1 MSVHSLRLAAA
12 LTRLAA
18 SQDAQQAE
26 AIRLRLA
33 LAEARAAIEGLG
45 QGAEAY
51 LADLGVL
58 RSNVERLGTECRR
71 LEEIMGRASGA
82 EGR

>member
-1 MSVHSLRLAAA
+1 MSVHSLRLVAA
-12 LTRLAA
+12 LMRLAA

-33 LAEARAAIEGLG
+33 LAEARAALEKLG

-51 LADLGVL
+51 LANLGIL
-58 RSNVERLGTECRR
+58 RADVERLNTECRR
-71 LEEIMGRASGA
+71 LEEIMGRVSDA

>member
-1 MSVHSLRLAAA
+1 MSVPSLQLAAA

-26 AIRLRLA
+26 SIHLRLT
-33 LAEARAAIEGLG
+33 LAEAS
-45 QGAEAY
+45 

-58 RSNVERLGTECRR
+58 RTDVARLDAECRR
-71 LEEIMGRASGA
+71 LEEIMGRASSA
-82 EGR
+82 